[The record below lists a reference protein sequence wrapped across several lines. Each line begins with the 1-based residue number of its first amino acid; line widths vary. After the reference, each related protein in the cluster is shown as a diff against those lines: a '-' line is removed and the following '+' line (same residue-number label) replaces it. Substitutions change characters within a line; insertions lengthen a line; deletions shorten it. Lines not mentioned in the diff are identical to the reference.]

1 MTMYINPDGSVGGGL
16 PPLDKQKFEKQFGT
30 ITRSEPNMIMESKQE
45 VIDTIAKKD
54 FDKASLI
61 QNTCVN
67 CPPNYLFR
75 IKKGDPIQVIKTTKV
90 GTLQTD
96 VFYDL
101 RKHNGQIFANIK
113 SETPIEPIKDNS
125 NFKGWVNS
133 GVNFNSSSLGSFF
146 SEYNIPKDV
155 VEETT
160 IVDKIKDVVSVGS
173 NDNSTPKDNK
183 NLINI
188 ALLLAVGYVVYR
200 LVKK

>member
-1 MTMYINPDGSVGGGL
+1 MYIKPDGTVGGGL

-30 ITRSEPNMIMESKQE
+30 TTFSEPNMVMESKEE

-54 FDKASLI
+54 FDKTSLI
-61 QNTCVN
+61 QNMCVG

-75 IKKGDPIQVIKTTKV
+75 IKKGDPIQVIKTTNV

-101 RKHNGQIFANIK
+101 RKHNGQVFAKIK
-113 SETPIEPIKDNS
+113 SEIPIEPIKDNS
-125 NFKGWVNS
+125 NFKGWISS
-133 GVNFNSSSLGSFF
+133 GNDLKFNSILKGVF
-146 SEYNIPKDV
+146 SEYNLPKDV

-173 NDNSTPKDNK
+173 NDNSIPKDNS
-183 NLINI
+183 NLVKI
-188 ALLLAVGYVVYR
+188 ALLLVGGYLVYK